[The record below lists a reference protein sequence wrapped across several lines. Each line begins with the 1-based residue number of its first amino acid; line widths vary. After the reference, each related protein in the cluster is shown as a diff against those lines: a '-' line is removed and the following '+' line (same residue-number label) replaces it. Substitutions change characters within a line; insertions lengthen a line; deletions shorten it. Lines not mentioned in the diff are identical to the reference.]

1 MLGVRRATV
10 SRAAMKLQDA
20 GIITYRR
27 GSVKVLSVRKLASAC
42 CECYEVTRNV
52 FDSALTV
59 ADKPL
64 SEAVAS

>member
-27 GSVKVLSVRKLASAC
+27 GSVNVLSARELASAC
-42 CECYEVTRNV
+42 CECYEATKNV
-52 FDSALTV
+52 FDSALLA

-64 SEAVAS
+64 SDAIAS